1 MILFFDTSAL
11 IKRYI
16 VEPGGKKVDELFDI
30 ASQIIVSPITKIE
43 THSALKRL
51 LEERNIAKVD
61 YLNLIKEINHDFEF
75 FTILP
80 FSQEIEANAVTLIE
94 KYPLKTLDSIQ
105 LASCI
110 SKKEIIDSMVVADL
124 KLKKAVDAENIT
136 TIDPTKFE

>member
-11 IKRYI
+11 VKRYI
-16 VEPGGKKVDELFDI
+16 DEPGGKKVDELFNL

-51 LEERNIAKVD
+51 LEERNIVDAD
-61 YLNLIKEINHDFEF
+61 YLNLKREIDHDFEF

-94 KYPLKTLDSIQ
+94 KYQLKTLDSIQ
-105 LASCI
+105 LASCV
-110 SKKEIIDSMVVADL
+110 SKKEIIDSMVVADF
-124 KLKKAVDAENIT
+124 KLKKAVDAENLAA
-136 TIDPTKFE
+136 IDPTEFE